1 MLPFD
6 FVDLH
11 IDWIRVCVFFCEVSI
26 SEAKLAVWLGCERF
40 EGVSMGRSEGGWYPT
55 ESTCSS
61 FGATCAPPP
70 NATLAAPP
78 AAFLT
83 ELPSGP

>member
-26 SEAKLAVWLGCERF
+26 SEAKRTIELGDSAQEPKRAAQNQLHHRGTYTANKSCVHLE
-40 EGVSMGRSEGGWYPT
+40 MLHT
-55 ESTCSS
+55 EKT
-61 FGATCAPPP
+61 P
-70 NATLAAPP
+70 
-78 AAFLT
+78 
-83 ELPSGP
+83 